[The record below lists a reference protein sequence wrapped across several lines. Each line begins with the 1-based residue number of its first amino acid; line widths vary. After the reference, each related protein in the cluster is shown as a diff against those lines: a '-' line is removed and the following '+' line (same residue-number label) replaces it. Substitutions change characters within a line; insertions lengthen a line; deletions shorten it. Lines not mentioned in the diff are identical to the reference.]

1 MVAAVSPGAASR
13 VRLVVVLVAAIVV
26 QTTLA
31 SDVRV
36 LGVAP
41 DLLLL
46 VAICGGL
53 VAGSEVGCVLGFLA
67 GLAADAFLTATP
79 FGLSALTYCLV
90 GFGVGVLRNNVLR
103 DSWLLAPLVTFVAT
117 VVGVVGFVAFGD
129 VVGQIGPS
137 AAGSSWVIRVAL
149 VEGVWAAALSIV
161 VHPLVAR
168 AARGMVAVDR
178 LDGRPDRLP
187 AR

>member
-1 MVAAVSPGAASR
+1 MNPAAASKI
-13 VRLVVVLVAAIVV
+13 RLVVVLLVAVIV

-53 VAGSEVGCVLGFLA
+53 VAGSEVGCIFGFLA
-67 GLAADAFLTATP
+67 GLSADVFLTATP

-103 DSWLLAPLVTFVAT
+103 DSWLLAPIVTFVAT

-129 VVGQIGPS
+129 VVGQTGPS
-137 AAGSSWVIRVAL
+137 AAGSSWVIRVAF

-168 AARGMVAVDR
+168 AGRGLVAVER

>member
-1 MVAAVSPGAASR
+1 MTPATTSKL
-13 VRLVVVLVAAIVV
+13 RLVVVLLVAVVV

-36 LGVAP
+36 IGVAP
-41 DLLLL
+41 DLMLL
-46 VAICGGL
+46 VAICAGL
-53 VAGSEVGCVLGFLA
+53 VAGAEVGCILGFLA
-67 GLAADAFLTATP
+67 GSSADAFLTATP
-79 FGLSALTYCLV
+79 FGLSALTYCLI
-90 GFGVGVLRNNVLR
+90 GFGVGVLRNNVMR
-103 DSWLLAPLVTFVAT
+103 DSWLLAPIVTFVAT
-117 VVGVVGFVAFGD
+117 VAAVVGFVAFGD
-129 VVGQIGPS
+129 VVGQTGPS

-149 VEGVWAAALSIV
+149 VEGVWAAALSIA

-168 AARGMVAVDR
+168 AARGLVAVER

>member
-1 MVAAVSPGAASR
+1 MSPAAVSKL
-13 VRLVVVLVAAIVV
+13 RLVVVLAVAVV
-26 QTTLA
+26 IQTTLA

-41 DLLLL
+41 DLMLL

-53 VAGSEVGCVLGFLA
+53 VAGAEVGCILGFVA
-67 GLAADAFLTATP
+67 GLVADTFLTATP
-79 FGLSALTYCLV
+79 LGLSALTYCLI
-90 GFGVGVLRNNVLR
+90 GCGVGVVRNNVLR
-103 DSWLLAPLVTFVAT
+103 DSWLLAPIVTFVAT
-117 VVGVVGFVAFGD
+117 VVGVVAFVAFGD
-129 VVGQIGPS
+129 VVGQTGPS

-161 VHPLVAR
+161 VHPLMAR
-168 AARGMVAVDR
+168 AARGLVAMER
-178 LDGRPDRLP
+178 LDGRPDGLA

>member
-1 MVAAVSPGAASR
+1 MVPAVSPAAASKL
-13 VRLVVVLVAAIVV
+13 RLIVVLVVAVVV

-41 DLLLL
+41 DLMLL
-46 VAICGGL
+46 VAICAGL
-53 VAGSEVGCVLGFLA
+53 VAGSEVGCIVGFVA
-67 GLAADAFLTATP
+67 GLATDAFLTATP

-90 GFGVGVLRNNVLR
+90 GFSVGVLRNNVLR
-103 DSWLLAPLVTFVAT
+103 DSWLLAPVVTFVAT

-129 VVGQIGPS
+129 VVGQTGPS
-137 AAGSSWVIRVAL
+137 AAGSSWVIRVAV

-168 AARGMVAVDR
+168 AARGLVAVER
-178 LDGRPDRLP
+178 LDGRPDGLA

>member
-1 MVAAVSPGAASR
+1 MVPAVSPAAASKL
-13 VRLVVVLVAAIVV
+13 RLIVVLVVAIII

-41 DLLLL
+41 DLMLLL
-46 VAICGGL
+46 AICGGL
-53 VAGSEVGCVLGFLA
+53 VAGSEIGCVLGFLA
-67 GLAADAFLTATP
+67 GLATDVFLTATP

-90 GFGVGVLRNNVLR
+90 GFGVGVFRNNVLR
-103 DSWLLAPLVTFVAT
+103 DTWLLAPMVTFAAT
-117 VVGVVGFVAFGD
+117 VVGVGAFVAFGD
-129 VVGQIGPS
+129 VVGRIGPS

-161 VHPLVAR
+161 VHPLVSR
-168 AARGMVAVDR
+168 AARGLVAVER

>member
-1 MVAAVSPGAASR
+1 MSTAAASKL
-13 VRLVVVLVAAIVV
+13 RLMVVLVGAVIV

-53 VAGSEVGCVLGFLA
+53 VAGSEVGCLLGFVA
-67 GLAADAFLTATP
+67 GLAADTFLTATP

-90 GFGVGVLRNNVLR
+90 GFAVGVLRNNVLR
-103 DSWLLAPLVTFVAT
+103 DSWLLAPIVTFVAT
-117 VVGVVGFVAFGD
+117 MVGVGGFVAFGD
-129 VVGQIGPS
+129 VVGQTGPS

-149 VEGVWAAALSIV
+149 VEGVWAAALSIA

-168 AARGMVAVDR
+168 AARGLVAVER
-178 LDGRPDRLP
+178 LDGRPDLLP

>member
-1 MVAAVSPGAASR
+1 VSPAAAAK
-13 VRLVVVLVAAIVV
+13 VRLLVVLVVAAIA

-41 DLLLL
+41 DLMLLI
-46 VAICGGL
+46 AISGGL
-53 VAGSEVGCVLGFLA
+53 VAGSEVGCILGFLA
-67 GLAADAFLTATP
+67 GLAADSFLTATP

-103 DSWLLAPLVTFVAT
+103 ESWLLAPIVAFT
-117 VVGVVGFVAFGD
+117 ASLVGVVGFVALGE
-129 VVGQIGPS
+129 VVGRTGPS
-137 AAGSSWVIRVAL
+137 AAGGSWVIRVAL

-161 VHPLVAR
+161 IHPLVAR
-168 AARGMVAVDR
+168 AARGLAAVER
-178 LDGRPDRLP
+178 LDGRPDRAP